1 MFKLATS
8 INQNG
13 LTYETYFLRMFG
25 YDQYANNQ
33 ILAAMRMAQT
43 PQNTLVLMAHLLGA
57 QQRWLKR
64 CQNQSE
70 AGLEMFPQVESI
82 PFEMLIAQ
90 NNHEWSDFLNDLTD
104 ADMNRVIIYKN
115 TSGTEFKS
123 TIIEVATQVIN
134 HGTHHRAQIGQ
145 LLKQVG
151 TEALPPL
158 DYIFYIRQ

>member
-1 MFKLATS
+1 MK
-8 INQNG
+8 
-13 LTYETYFLRMFG
+13 EYFLRMFG

-33 ILAAMRMAQT
+33 ILATMRRAET

-64 CQNQSE
+64 CKNQSE
-70 AGLEMFPQVESI
+70 AGLEMFPQVETI

-90 NNHEWSDFLNDLTD
+90 NNREWSDFLNDLTD
-104 ADMNRVIIYKN
+104 ADMNRLIVYKN
-115 TSGTEFKS
+115 TSGVEFKS
-123 TIIEVATQVIN
+123 TIAEIVTQVIN

-145 LLKQVG
+145 HLKQAGVE
-151 TEALPPL
+151 TLPAT